1 VSPPNAQATVQ
12 PPTAGDGGA
21 GGITPDP
28 VNAPFA
34 GGLPISEAVADAA
47 AEWLTVLMAEDVSKE
62 DRERFEQWRRAHPN
76 HERAWRHI
84 EAARGRLKVMHP
96 GAAYQALS
104 PFARQGGLE
113 PVGASLTRRSSL
125 RALLWAGAVGTT
137 GLLATRTQTWHQVA
151 ADHRTATGERRR
163 IELDDG
169 SVVALNTASV
179 INVRFDG
186 ERRLVR
192 LVAGEILVVT
202 SHAAGGPKDQ
212 RQDERPLLVETA
224 QGRVR
229 ALGTRFTV
237 RQQDEQTLVTVLQ
250 SAVEIA
256 PFEGAAQ
263 TRVLHAGEQ
272 ATFTRRRVD
281 TPESASAQA
290 DAWTRGQIVADEIR
304 LGDFV
309 AELGRYRPGLLRCS
323 PEVAELRMSGV
334 FPLPDTDRILATLP
348 NVLPVQVS
356 LRTRYWVTV
365 EAAAK

>member
-1 VSPPNAQATVQ
+1 MSPTNSQAAVQ
-12 PPTAGDGGA
+12 PPTTPEAGNGNDGGIIP
-21 GGITPDP
+21 GP

-47 AEWLTVLMAEDVSKE
+47 AEWLTVLMAEDVSDE
-62 DRERFEQWRRAHPN
+62 DRERFEQWRRAHPD

-84 EAARGRLKVMHP
+84 EVVRGRLKVMHP

-104 PFARQGGLE
+104 PFARQSGPE
-113 PVGASLTRRSSL
+113 SAGASIMRRNAL
-125 RALLWAGAVGTT
+125 RALFWAGAVSTT
-137 GLLATRTQTWHQVA
+137 GLLATRTQTWQEVA

-169 SVVALNTASV
+169 SFVTLNTASA

-186 ERRLVR
+186 ERRR
-192 LVAGEILVVT
+192 LRLLAGEILVVT
-202 SHAAGGPKDQ
+202 AHTAGE
-212 RQDERPLLVETA
+212 RRDERPFMVETA

-237 RQQDEQTLVTVLQ
+237 RQQGEETLVTVLQ
-250 SAVEIA
+250 SAVEVA
-256 PFEGAAQ
+256 PLDGAEQ
-263 TRVLHAGEQ
+263 KRVLQAGEQ
-272 ATFTRRRVD
+272 ATFTRLRVD
-281 TPESASAQA
+281 TPAPASAQA
-290 DAWTRGQIVADEIR
+290 DAWTRGQINADEMR
-304 LGDFV
+304 LGDFM
-309 AELGRYRPGLLRCS
+309 AELSRYRPGLLRCS
-323 PEVAELRMSGV
+323 PAVADLRVSGV
-334 FPLPDTDRILATLP
+334 FPLSDTDRILASLP